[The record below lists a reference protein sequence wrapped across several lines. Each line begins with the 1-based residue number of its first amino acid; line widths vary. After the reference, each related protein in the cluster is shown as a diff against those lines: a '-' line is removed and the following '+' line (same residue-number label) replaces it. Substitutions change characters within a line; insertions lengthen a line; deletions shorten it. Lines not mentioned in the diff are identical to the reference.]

1 MPKGK
6 IVPLLADSGLMRHVR
21 EVLRLKFVGGV
32 SIREIARRNGVAAST
47 VRATIKC
54 FQAADLSWPLHIRDV
69 VLPFKQRLHVRGS
82 AGPRRFPCDGFWPRE
97 SDIAALLFGFFL
109 HSFENVASP
118 S

>member
-54 FQAADLSWPLHIRDV
+54 FQAADLSWPLPEEMTDAAHISGISV
-69 VLPFKQRLHVRGS
+69 T
-82 AGPRRFPCDGFWPRE
+82 AT
-97 SDIAALLFGFFL
+97 AAVNTNSYS
-109 HSFENVASP
+109 HE
-118 S
+118 